1 MSGDL
6 YRIQEDPILADAL
19 HDAVLRDSD
28 GAVATFAGVVRD
40 HSMGRRTSY
49 LVYDAYR
56 EMAEKKMAEI
66 GCEIKGKWEVDRVG
80 MLHRVGRLEIGE
92 TSVLIAISAP
102 HRKAALEAC
111 HYAIDRLKETV
122 PIWKKEVWT
131 DGEEWIEGDPSAPR
145 QEVEESL
152 TPGPSKEVRG

>member
-6 YRIQEDPILADAL
+6 YRIQEGPISADAL
-19 HDAVLRDSD
+19 HHAVLRDSD

-40 HSMGRRTSY
+40 HSLGRRTSY

-56 EMAEKKMAEI
+56 EMAEKKMEEI
-66 GCEIKGKWEVDRVG
+66 GREVKANWEVDRVG

-131 DGEEWIEGDPSAPR
+131 DGEEWIEGDPSAPQKATGR
-145 QEVEESL
+145 A
-152 TPGPSKEVRG
+152 

>member
-1 MSGDL
+1 MTGDL
-6 YRIQEDPILADAL
+6 YRIQEEPVRADAL

-66 GCEIKGKWEVDRVG
+66 GREVKDRWEVDRVG
-80 MLHRVGRLEIGE
+80 MLHRVGRLDIGE

-131 DGEEWIEGDPSAPR
+131 DGEEWIEGDPSASR
-145 QEVEESL
+145 QED
-152 TPGPSKEVRG
+152 RGK

>member
-1 MSGDL
+1 MSADL
-6 YRIQEDPILADAL
+6 YRIQGEAIQPDAL
-19 HDAVLRDSD
+19 HDTVLRESD
-28 GAVATFAGVVRD
+28 GAVATFAGVVRNQ
-40 HSMGRRTSY
+40 SQGRRTRY

-56 EMAEKKMAEI
+56 EMAEMKMAEI
-66 GCEIKGKWEVDRVG
+66 GGEVKEKWEVDRVG

-131 DGEEWIEGDPSAPR
+131 DGEEWIGGDPSASR
-145 QEVEESL
+145 QED
-152 TPGPSKEVRG
+152 RGK

>member
-6 YRIQEDPILADAL
+6 YRIQNGPISPDAL

-49 LVYDAYR
+49 LVYDAYQ
-56 EMAEKKMAEI
+56 EMAEKKMEEI
-66 GCEIKGKWEVDRVG
+66 GREVKGKWEVDRVG

-131 DGEEWIEGDPSAPR
+131 DGEEWIEGDPSASGNTAVNR
-145 QEVEESL
+145 
-152 TPGPSKEVRG
+152 

>member
-6 YRIQEDPILADAL
+6 YRIQEGTISADAL
-19 HDAVLRDSD
+19 HDAVLRDSN

-56 EMAEKKMAEI
+56 EMAEKKMEAI
-66 GCEIKGKWEVDRVG
+66 GREVKARWEVDRVG

-131 DGEEWIEGDPSAPR
+131 DGEEWIEGDPSAP
-145 QEVEESL
+145 QKAA
-152 TPGPSKEVRG
+152 GKA

>member
-1 MSGDL
+1 MSVIFTVSRKDA
-6 YRIQEDPILADAL
+6 IPADAL
-19 HDAVLRDSD
+19 HDVVLRDSD

-40 HSMGRRTSY
+40 HAMGRRTEY
-49 LVYDAYR
+49 LVYDAYKK
-56 EMAEKKMAEI
+56 MAEKKMEEI
-66 GCEIKGKWEVDRVG
+66 GREVKEKWDVDRVG

-131 DGEEWIEGDPSAPR
+131 DGEEWIEGDPSSPEQTAGI
-145 QEVEESL
+145 
-152 TPGPSKEVRG
+152 T

>member
-6 YRIQEDPILADAL
+6 YRIQEGPISADAL

-56 EMAEKKMAEI
+56 EMAEKKMEEI
-66 GCEIKGKWEVDRVG
+66 GREVKGKWEVDRVG

-111 HYAIDRLKETV
+111 HYAIDRLKESV

-131 DGEEWIEGDPSAPR
+131 DGEAWVEGDPSASR
-145 QEVEESL
+145 QEDSR
-152 TPGPSKEVRG
+152 K

>member
-6 YRIQEDPILADAL
+6 YRSQEEPVRADAL

-66 GCEIKGKWEVDRVG
+66 GREVKDRWEVDRVG
-80 MLHRVGRLEIGE
+80 MLHRVGRLDIGE

-131 DGEEWIEGDPSAPR
+131 DGEEWIEGDPSASR
-145 QEVEESL
+145 QED
-152 TPGPSKEVRG
+152 RGK